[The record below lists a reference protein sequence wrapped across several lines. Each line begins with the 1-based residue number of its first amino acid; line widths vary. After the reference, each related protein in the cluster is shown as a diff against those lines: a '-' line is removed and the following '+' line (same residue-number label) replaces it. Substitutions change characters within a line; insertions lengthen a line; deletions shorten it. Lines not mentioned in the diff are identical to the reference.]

1 MKNTSSKMFIVGK
14 IMNKEIRKKEN
25 WETGK
30 KIMKN
35 GSQKDITINR
45 GQNKGERGVDVL
57 REWSN
62 VILRGGG

>member
-1 MKNTSSKMFIVGK
+1 VKDTSSKMFIVGK
-14 IMNKEIRKKEN
+14 ITNKEIRKEEN

-30 KIMKN
+30 KIIKN

>member
-1 MKNTSSKMFIVGK
+1 MKDTSSKMFIVGK
-14 IMNKEIRKKEN
+14 ITNKEIRKEEN

-30 KIMKN
+30 KIIKN

>member
-1 MKNTSSKMFIVGK
+1 MFIVGK